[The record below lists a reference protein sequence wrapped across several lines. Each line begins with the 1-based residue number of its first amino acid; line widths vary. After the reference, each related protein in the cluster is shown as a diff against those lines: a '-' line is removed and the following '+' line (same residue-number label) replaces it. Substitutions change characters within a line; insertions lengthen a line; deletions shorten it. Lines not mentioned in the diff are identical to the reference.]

1 MPVRRVILLGSI
13 GNGKMSQKWFMPSGS
28 FSIIGGVEVIA
39 KIIIS
44 LGIEKVC
51 KRYQPIIGILKE

>member
-1 MPVRRVILLGSI
+1 MPIRRVILLGSI
-13 GNGKMSQKWFMPSGS
+13 GNAKMSQKWFMPSGS

-44 LGIEKVC
+44 LGIEEVC
-51 KRYQPIIGILKE
+51 MRYQPIIGILKE